1 MSNRRQK
8 FRSSIAAT
16 TCAFVIGCGA
26 PPYASQTTSSDTTA
40 DETTVTQSSQV
51 PATASAAAEGR
62 DSTVI
67 NVGIAGGV
75 VTPTN
80 GRAQAVVGRPIVLM
94 VDSDVADQLHVHSVP
109 EYTFDIQAGSGQ
121 KFEFTVDVP
130 GRVDVELHDLDR
142 TVVTIEVRP

>member
-1 MSNRRQK
+1 MRLRNWLRR
-8 FRSSIAAT
+8 T
-16 TCAFVIGCGA
+16 TG
-26 PPYASQTTSSDTTA
+26 SLSD
-40 DETTVTQSSQV
+40 DGQSDPGETTVTQSSQG
-51 PATASAAAEGR
+51 PATASAAAE
-62 DSTVI
+62 DTASTVI

-80 GRAQAVVGRPIVLM
+80 GQAQAVAGRPIVLM
-94 VDSDVADQLHVHSVP
+94 IDSDVADQLHVHSVP

-142 TVVTIEVRP
+142 TVLTIEVRP

>member
-1 MSNRRQK
+1 MNNRRQK

-26 PPYASQTTSSDTTA
+26 TPEASQTTGSPTPG
-40 DETTVTQSSQV
+40 ETTVTQSSQG
-51 PATASAAAEGR
+51 PATASAAAE
-62 DSTVI
+62 DTASTVI

-80 GRAQAVVGRPIVLM
+80 GQAQAVAGRPIVLM
-94 VDSDVADQLHVHSVP
+94 IDSDVADQLHVHSVP

-142 TVVTIEVRP
+142 TVLTIEVRP

>member
-1 MSNRRQK
+1 MSNRRQR
-8 FRSSIAAT
+8 FRSFIAAT

-26 PPYASQTTSSDTTA
+26 PSEASQATSSDTTA

-51 PATASAAAEGR
+51 PASASAAAEGIDR
-62 DSTVI
+62 TVI

-94 VDSDVADQLHVHSVP
+94 IDSDVADQLHVHSVP